1 MKKLG
6 ASSFPHQSSPDAK
19 ERRTNKELLSIKSKP
34 TCRSMTRYFISRLR
48 NNFADVCM
56 NNRVIVFVNT
66 RLQPGVE
73 SKSKHEPFRR
83 LVCQARTVE
92 TVSLSLCRSTGLKP
106 SVNENSSCI
115 F

>member
-1 MKKLG
+1 MARRKKRKPISGTMKKLG

-73 SKSKHEPFRR
+73 SKSKREAFRR
-83 LVCQARTVE
+83 LVCQVRTVE
-92 TVSLSLCRSTGLKP
+92 TVSLFL
-106 SVNENSSCI
+106 
-115 F
+115 